1 MQLFAVTFSAFTA
14 TYYWD
19 IHMHTRLHRLT
30 ICLLLLAWF
39 LSATSVRAGTGNQ
52 PLFQDETAT
61 EEPATQAPEE
71 TTPTP
76 AVIYPVDIINAVNDF
91 RVSQGL
97 SVLAVHQ
104 ALMDVAAQTANALA
118 ATEGAAGHYRPCD
131 LTLGQMLLMRGF
143 ALWGDLSQDG
153 YRAENWVSAKTVEQA
168 MSFWQSDPPHLDT
181 MISPHRSHI
190 GAAVAVSDQVYMVVI
205 TALQTPSGK
214 MQWGADVHLTQAA
227 AIQAACT
234 GSSTQRAEW
243 GPLSEYSIPVVRST
257 ARPDGDVIHEV
268 KYGQTLW
275 SIAIDYG
282 TTIEQIKRL
291 NGLTSDIVV
300 PGWTLLVVKSA
311 TQPAPSA
318 PPTFETIKQDLS
330 TPTAGLTATPSAT
343 QTVSAVDAGKFV
355 KQNSTVV
362 VALVISFSVLVAA
375 IVGFGRK
382 KEEI

>member
-1 MQLFAVTFSAFTA
+1 
-14 TYYWD
+14 
-19 IHMHTRLHRLT
+19 MHTRLRRLT
-30 ICLLLLAWF
+30 ICLFF
-39 LSATSVRAGTGNQ
+39 LGWSLCVPATYVRAGTPNQ
-52 PLFQDETAT
+52 PPLQEETAT
-61 EEPATQAPEE
+61 EVPATQAPEE
-71 TTPTP
+71 TTATP
-76 AVIYPVDIINAVNDF
+76 AAVYPVDIINAVNDL
-91 RVSQGL
+91 RISQGL
-97 SVLAVHQ
+97 PVLAVHQ

-118 ATEGAAGHYRPCD
+118 ATEGAAGHYRPCN

-153 YRAENWVSAKTVEQA
+153 YRSEDWVAAGSVEQA
-168 MSFWQSDPPHLDT
+168 LSFWQSDVPHLDT

-190 GAAVAVSDQVYMVVI
+190 GAAVAVGDQVYMVLI

-227 AIQAACT
+227 EVQAACAG
-234 GSSTQRAEW
+234 GSVQGGGS
-243 GPLSEYSIPVVRST
+243 GDLSQYSIPVVRST

-300 PGWTLLVVKSA
+300 PGWTLLVVKGA
-311 TQPAPSA
+311 TQPV
-318 PPTFETIKQDLS
+318 PTVFPAFEEIKQEFL
-330 TPTAGLTATPSAT
+330 TPTPWLTSTPSAT
-343 QTVSAVDAGKFV
+343 QTAPPVDAGQFV
-355 KQNSTVV
+355 RENSTVV
-362 VALVISFSVLVAA
+362 AALLISFSVLIAA

-382 KEEI
+382 KDL